1 MIRKKSKLAILIHE
15 YSVVIFDLSA
25 RPQFAPNFR
34 CKKRGAPLPPPE
46 SDSTSQNR
54 FKVTDGALQEG
65 CPSAAQRPGDR
76 RPVPA
81 PAPVPRG
88 AGHRRGVCVGS
99 SL

>member
-1 MIRKKSKLAILIHE
+1 MIRKKSKLAIKIHE
-15 YSVVIFDLSA
+15 YSVFIFDLSA

-34 CKKRGAPLPPPE
+34 CKKRGAPARVGQYITEPI
-46 SDSTSQNR
+46 QAN
-54 FKVTDGALQEG
+54 FKVTDGALQE
-65 CPSAAQRPGDR
+65 RPGDR